1 MPARKRRKSDQEA
14 DASRPPRPSSTN
26 DGGSLNAWLALCEVR
41 IAQVEPS
48 LTLAE
53 RQHLARSML
62 EFERTGA
69 MPPEAAVDF
78 VVSQM
83 SKSERDL
90 LERRSARR

>member
-1 MPARKRRKSDQEA
+1 MPARKRRKSDHEA
-14 DASRPPRPSSTN
+14 DTSRSSRPSPTS
-26 DGGSLNAWLALCEVR
+26 DGASVSPWLAQCEAR

-48 LTLAE
+48 LSVTE
-53 RQHLARSML
+53 RQRLARAML

-69 MPPEAAVDF
+69 MSPEAAVDF